1 MIRNCTQL
9 VKNNIKLS
17 KTVNTELAKINK
29 IKVEL
34 AEERIRANQEIM
46 VERLVK

>member
-9 VKNNIKLS
+9 VKQNIKLG
-17 KTVNTELAKINK
+17 KTVNTELAKITK

-34 AEERIRANQEIM
+34 TEERIKVN
-46 VERLVK
+46 